1 MINEYGIV
9 TPAYRVGQRVEEIEE
24 LGLCKVIRHLGTPP
38 GSNICEYLVREFK
51 HPHRLKIQDELHLTP
66 PQGKN
71 HDQRAIANADGQ
83 AHTRKRTER
92 RGTS

>member
-1 MINEYGIV
+1 MISEHGII

-38 GSNICEYLVREFK
+38 GSTICEYLVREFA

-66 PQGKN
+66 PKGKN
-71 HDQRAIANADGQ
+71 HDQRAIANPGGM
-83 AHTRKRTER
+83 AHSTKRKGR